1 MLKMREGEVAAAAAA
16 HLKNDDIPAH
26 TKEKHR
32 PTSVA
37 GAAGAA
43 AAIAPAAPAAIAA
56 ADVKLDEHPV
66 SHAQKSDNAVQLSSA
81 KKGGDVSGGEETA
94 AVGNTN
100 NDAAPAVSF
109 ARATLEQRQQEIQLQ
124 HQQHHYYNSY
134 QQQLQQQQDVSQAQM
149 ELIKKQ
155 ETFVAIVHQAELEAR
170 QLAQQGYSQHYATQ
184 PAGAKAPPAHDQQQ
198 LEQHHI
204 QQHHIRIQQHYQMVM
219 AMAVVDAQQQHQHL
233 GNGSPQQQHL
243 DLQQQQLQALY
254 NADHPAFSYQ
264 AAGMPTGMLPVGMP
278 HQASPTHVGPTMQ
291 GYDIDNGNS
300 KRAVDA
306 ADVDVPVEAHG
317 AMANTGKKGAGAGA
331 GDVPRLRAN
340 GQPDMRFKRNQG
352 GGAASDIIGNDAIG
366 AGAGASAIQQMQ
378 LTGVQHLMRQR
389 GHLGNDCESGLEG
402 AGFQLRPEAHQ
413 HSRHGA
419 ARLSKLAA
427 TQYSKRNRRGFS
439 ISRASAVIW
448 GTIAKVTGTGKQY
461 TRGLCHTHW
470 KHLKSD
476 ETTATE
482 TMGGSISAKTV
493 KVAHWST
500 VACLIKGCLSVK
512 FVPGLCR
519 QLCSEHSKLWK
530 SGGSFDP
537 DVSVLED
544 PISVR
549 VSTSTH
555 KRTHASANASVL
567 SSADDRALVWRKSVE
582 SKTCKIP
589 GCSSQVNNYARH
601 MCNKHFQDWRTQ
613 REAATKILSFQRNHF
628 RITGKVYVEQSDS
641 ASCTVLGCPDVAAEY
656 GLCWLHYA
664 AGLCDLAGCDG
675 IAQADGFCEEHAM
688 LDAELA
694 AQNMRE
700 TGTATENEHAAAH
713 GVEAD
718 AFKKA
723 KSKVALALT
732 RQRLKLMSNFDTDKQ
747 QDHKRARKVDGSDQV
762 VGLAQAAGSGIDE
775 HDAQLQLI
783 ATPKLKAAK
792 SLQSQRFQQRQL
804 DLEARQPK
812 KKKTYNASRRP
823 PKRGKYTTKNG
834 SPKER
839 EIKRK
844 RRRCIRPSIP
854 DDPELSSDP
863 QADVIG
869 GNQHVVASPSTEVEK
884 GLSLNQ
890 GFTHAVYTSEVERAV
905 KAAAAEHKRAVY
917 RQLRQGTVSVSKIM
931 AQAASHDNIAADVE
945 VINVEQMCPQYAAGE
960 VCQAGA
966 KCTLKHLT
974 GNINRASSRRQDTL
988 PMQTIKDAVRSGGQ
1002 HSERQRGF
1010 RQLTDFFTAT
1020 AIASAAATPVTVA
1033 AVAAGINQT
1042 SRATTMA
1049 GPAAA
1054 ADINLNVGNSILA
1067 PPMLTMSSALLVP
1080 SPSPSPSQMRN
1091 ATTRTSTTG
1100 DAGGNA
1106 SASTVDPNHAVDND
1120 DDDHEGRPGHD
1131 GQKVHICP
1139 SCNKKFGQIGNLNRH
1154 MLVHTNEKPY
1164 VCNTCG
1170 TVFSQK
1176 SHLKT
1181 HMVCHTGAKPY
1192 QCIHCDKRFTQH
1204 SHLKQHLANHEKALV
1219 ERRTLR
1225 CYLQGCATKSWLNRS
1240 DYQLHME
1247 EVHSAAVEQPGRARN
1262 VGSSATAAK
1271 ILKCHGTRQR
1281 EADEAEFDE
1290 APRGASSSSS
1300 IIEDAAGTQ
1309 SATIR
1314 FGGSASALTTMTH
1327 TDAET
1332 MTHTDAATGSE
1343 ATVEDHRA

>member
-1 MLKMREGEVAAAAAA
+1 
-16 HLKNDDIPAH
+16 
-26 TKEKHR
+26 
-32 PTSVA
+32 
-37 GAAGAA
+37 
-43 AAIAPAAPAAIAA
+43 
-56 ADVKLDEHPV
+56 
-66 SHAQKSDNAVQLSSA
+66 
-81 KKGGDVSGGEETA
+81 
-94 AVGNTN
+94 
-100 NDAAPAVSF
+100 
-109 ARATLEQRQQEIQLQ
+109 
-124 HQQHHYYNSY
+124 
-134 QQQLQQQQDVSQAQM
+134 
-149 ELIKKQ
+149 
-155 ETFVAIVHQAELEAR
+155 
-170 QLAQQGYSQHYATQ
+170 
-184 PAGAKAPPAHDQQQ
+184 
-198 LEQHHI
+198 
-204 QQHHIRIQQHYQMVM
+204 
-219 AMAVVDAQQQHQHL
+219 
-233 GNGSPQQQHL
+233 
-243 DLQQQQLQALY
+243 
-254 NADHPAFSYQ
+254 
-264 AAGMPTGMLPVGMP
+264 
-278 HQASPTHVGPTMQ
+278 
-291 GYDIDNGNS
+291 
-300 KRAVDA
+300 
-306 ADVDVPVEAHG
+306 
-317 AMANTGKKGAGAGA
+317 
-331 GDVPRLRAN
+331 
-340 GQPDMRFKRNQG
+340 
-352 GGAASDIIGNDAIG
+352 
-366 AGAGASAIQQMQ
+366 
-378 LTGVQHLMRQR
+378 
-389 GHLGNDCESGLEG
+389 
-402 AGFQLRPEAHQ
+402 
-413 HSRHGA
+413 
-419 ARLSKLAA
+419 
-427 TQYSKRNRRGFS
+427 
-439 ISRASAVIW
+439 
-448 GTIAKVTGTGKQY
+448 
-461 TRGLCHTHW
+461 
-470 KHLKSD
+470 
-476 ETTATE
+476 
-482 TMGGSISAKTV
+482 
-493 KVAHWST
+493 
-500 VACLIKGCLSVK
+500 
-512 FVPGLCR
+512 
-519 QLCSEHSKLWK
+519 
-530 SGGSFDP
+530 
-537 DVSVLED
+537 
-544 PISVR
+544 
-549 VSTSTH
+549 
-555 KRTHASANASVL
+555 
-567 SSADDRALVWRKSVE
+567 
-582 SKTCKIP
+582 
-589 GCSSQVNNYARH
+589 
-601 MCNKHFQDWRTQ
+601 
-613 REAATKILSFQRNHF
+613 
-628 RITGKVYVEQSDS
+628 
-641 ASCTVLGCPDVAAEY
+641 
-656 GLCWLHYA
+656 
-664 AGLCDLAGCDG
+664 
-675 IAQADGFCEEHAM
+675 
-688 LDAELA
+688 
-694 AQNMRE
+694 
-700 TGTATENEHAAAH
+700 
-713 GVEAD
+713 
-718 AFKKA
+718 
-723 KSKVALALT
+723 
-732 RQRLKLMSNFDTDKQ
+732 MSNFDTDKQ

-783 ATPKLKAAK
+783 ATPSARHMPPSSTPTISPLPADMASRAALPSWSASRSAFSAPSSASSSAPSSFSGASASMHAEEELKAAK

-890 GFTHAVYTSEVERAV
+890 GFTHALYTSEVERAV
-905 KAAAAEHKRAVY
+905 KAAAAEHKRAVHK
-917 RQLRQGTVSVSKIM
+917 QLRQGTVSVSKIM
-931 AQAASHDNIAADVE
+931 AQAASYVQAAAAADAAAAAAKADAAVAEVAAAAAAAVAAVKCDASHARGGDGESSGHVGADLGHDNIAADVE

-1020 AIASAAATPVTVA
+1020 ATASAAATPVTVA

-1262 VGSSATAAK
+1262 VGSSGGSGGGGGGSAGGQHHAGAVLGGAGGASASGGAPTEEKMAAVDHEATAAK

-1343 ATVEDHRA
+1343 ATVEDHRV